1 MSDSLLPRGLQHAR
15 PACPSPTPAAC
26 SNSCPLSRW
35 CCPTVSPSVVPF
47 SSRPH
52 RCLRWWWTGRPGGLQ
67 STGHKRVGRN
77 WATEQRQTFLIFSQ
91 IFRYERL
98 NKKCL
103 SFCKDLF
110 QFKFFSISD
119 YIIKRFFFPIIFY
132 IFLITYSVQAWSAHL
147 MRGQWIPE
155 LRCWGK
161 EEALTG
167 EPADLEDHWL
177 APQNN
182 HLIGV
187 WMPGSF
193 VDQRERSNVV
203 QRSKGKLER

>member
-91 IFRYERL
+91 IFRYEWL

-103 SFCKDLF
+103 SFCKDFF

-119 YIIKRFFFPIIFY
+119 YIIKRFFFSNS
-132 IFLITYSVQAWSAHL
+132 FLFFF
-147 MRGQWIPE
+147 
-155 LRCWGK
+155 
-161 EEALTG
+161 
-167 EPADLEDHWL
+167 
-177 APQNN
+177 N
-182 HLIGV
+182 HLLSPSLV
-187 WMPGSF
+187 CSPH
-193 VDQRERSNVV
+193 ERPVNPRVEVLRQGRGFNWGTS
-203 QRSKGKLER
+203 RPRRPLASSSE